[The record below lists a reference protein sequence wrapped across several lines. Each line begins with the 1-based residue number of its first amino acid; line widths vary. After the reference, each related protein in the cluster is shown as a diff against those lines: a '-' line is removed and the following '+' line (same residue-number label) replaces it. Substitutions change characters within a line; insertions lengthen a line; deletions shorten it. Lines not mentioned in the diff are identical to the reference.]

1 MAGSYQHVKAGI
13 STIENMG
20 DAKEAIAE
28 LYFLVRYLADDAEI
42 EEALNVL
49 ADIEDG
55 HADPLQLI
63 GGGPDLSITPGLSD
77 YAVAYLEMK
86 QAMGAEHG
94 S

>member
-13 STIENMG
+13 ITIENMG

-28 LYFLVRYLADDAEI
+28 LYFLVRYFADESEI

-49 ADIEDG
+49 SDFENG
-55 HADPLQLI
+55 HADPHRLI
-63 GGGPDLSITPGLSD
+63 GGGPDLSNPAGLSD
-77 YAVAYLEMK
+77 HAVAYLEMK
-86 QAMGAEHG
+86 RAIGAEDG